1 MELRTKAGILFTC
14 LGLALLGVGSYLLLG
29 TSFFFLGNGVIASG
43 KYPSY
48 LLLIRL
54 LILVFSVGAEILFF

>member
-14 LGLALLGVGSYLLLG
+14 LGLALLGLGSYLLLG

-43 KYPSY
+43 KCQDY
-48 LLLIRL
+48 LLLI
-54 LILVFSVGAEILFF
+54 